1 MKIVV
6 GLAAVI
12 SLCVCCA
19 VDDTVCVT
27 NVCAKTAACIS
38 VTNAQTELQ
47 LRQRCEAFTKS
58 GNRCKRNAA
67 PGGKLCRQHGKI
79 LKSAVRER

>member
-38 VTNAQTELQ
+38 VTDAQTKKK